1 MNVSVSDWIGI
12 ICSAVSLVVTIIIAA
27 LQLRQSNRMERFEK
41 EQAEQERKF
50 AQLQQQQS
58 ERMEEF
64 EHRQDERDER
74 RYEESVKA
82 KSISFISKYYN
93 DRGLIP
99 LCVMATMYNE
109 LFYYNREMYREFCCC
124 TLEVQNRILEYCELD
139 LRISDEKNIFKKCLS
154 ALINAHRKHFPKD
167 KDIFYDGGKYIERSL
182 RVYGCEKIP
191 NREFEYENHLT
202 DILSDAFQNDD
213 ASLKPIERLC
223 DEYNFASFSEIDAC
237 RFTTMVAEYIA
248 IYSVEDI
255 MESDKNY
262 GAPGG
267 YGGETI
273 ETMEDLFLRALY
285 EVYIHLVLKER

>member
-12 ICSAVSLVVTIIIAA
+12 ICSAVSLVVTIIIAV
-27 LQLRQSNRMERFEK
+27 LQLRQSNRMERFER
-41 EQAEQERKF
+41 EQAEQDSKF

-74 RYEESVKA
+74 RHEESVKA
-82 KSISFISKYYN
+82 KAISFISKYYN

-99 LCVMATMYNE
+99 LCVMAAMYNE
-109 LFYYNREMYREFCCC
+109 LFYYTREMYREFCCC

-139 LRISDEKNIFKKCLS
+139 LRITEDKNIYEKCLS
-154 ALINAHRKHFPKD
+154 ALISAYRIHFPKD
-167 KDIFYDGGKYIERSL
+167 KNIFYDGGKYIERSL
-182 RVYGCEKIP
+182 RVHGCEKLP
-191 NREFEYENHLT
+191 NQEFEYENHLT
-202 DILSDAFQNDD
+202 DILSDAFQNGD

-223 DEYNFASFSEIDAC
+223 GEYNFASSCEIDAC
-237 RFTTMVAEYIA
+237 QFATMVAEYIA
-248 IYSVEDI
+248 IYSVENI

-267 YGGETI
+267 YDGETI
-273 ETMEDLFLRALY
+273 ETMEDLFLLALY
-285 EVYIHLVLKER
+285 EMYTCLVLKEG